1 MKAHVQIEIAAP
13 PAGVW
18 ALLVDASSWPTWQK
32 NINRVTA
39 TGPLARGS
47 RFTWQTGGTTIH
59 SQVQLFEPGQRL
71 AWTGTAMTAKAVHVW
86 QLKPLPGNRTL
97 VIVDESMDGPW
108 MAKMYPSEK
117 LAASD
122 DDWLRALKQAAETMR

>member
-1 MKAHVQIEIAAP
+1 
-13 PAGVW
+13 
-18 ALLVDASSWPTWQK
+18 
-32 NINRVTA
+32 
-39 TGPLARGS
+39 
-47 RFTWQTGGTTIH
+47 
-59 SQVQLFEPGQRL
+59 
-71 AWTGTAMTAKAVHVW
+71 MTAKAVHVW